1 MKVQVKARQNFA
13 HGNVIGT
20 TGETYELNKIEAQ
33 ELADRG
39 IVDLVQDDAD
49 KAAEEKVAA
58 PVENKMDAEPE
69 NKAKQTSKSKRAE

>member
-20 TGETYELNKIEAQ
+20 SGETYEFNKVEAQ

-39 IVDLVQDDAD
+39 IVDLVQDDSD
-49 KAAEEKVAA
+49 KASEEKVAA
-58 PVENKMDAEPE
+58 PVENKMEAEPE
-69 NKAKQTSKSKRAE
+69 NKAKQSAKSKRAD